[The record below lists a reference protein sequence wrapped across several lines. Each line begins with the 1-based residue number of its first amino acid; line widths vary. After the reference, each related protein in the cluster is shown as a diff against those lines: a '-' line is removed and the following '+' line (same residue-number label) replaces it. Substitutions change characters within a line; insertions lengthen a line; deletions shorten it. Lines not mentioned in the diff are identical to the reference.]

1 MCCRRESTAADER
14 TGGIRWELAEEAE
27 LGLELSRSRVRL
39 RARVLILILQIR
51 QSTTDSDT
59 EAPSPPGVRPARW
72 QAARANPLVP
82 SYEMTL

>member
-1 MCCRRESTAADER
+1 
-14 TGGIRWELAEEAE
+14 
-27 LGLELSRSRVRL
+27 VRL